1 MKKLL
6 IIMAL
11 SLNLPIA
18 NAAPA
23 ITDNNNRTI
32 SSNGHGEVEIPQ
44 KIALISLTVNETAK
58 KPQEAQEQ
66 ARQKFEQVISAV
78 RQVPTLAIYSSM
90 VSVTPNWSYADNQS
104 RITGYTANYSIQ
116 VKSTITNSGTI
127 IDKAVANGASI
138 VGNPQ
143 LSATDKD
150 RTEAQLQAIKQATQ
164 DAKTRAEAS
173 LAALGLKAKS
183 IKQIILQ
190 NETPPRPLVQA
201 RAMAMKTAAADNS
214 IPATEVIAGT
224 DMVTAE
230 VTLVLDY

>member
-32 SSNGHGEVEIPQ
+32 SSSGHGEVEIPQ

-173 LAALGLKAKS
+173 LATLGLKTKS